1 MKKELTGIILSG
13 GKSSRMGQDKGLMDF
28 REKKMV
34 QYSIDVL
41 SHFTNCIIISSNDS
55 EYRNFGFPLITDMY
69 KDCGPVG
76 GLHAAL
82 SASETDWNLVLACD
96 LPFMNAELF
105 HSLSALI
112 DQQDAILPI
121 HSNGIEPL
129 AGIYHKQLSSF
140 FAEKLQKRE
149 FKLHAILKERD
160 IEYFDASG
168 LLERY
173 PKLFAN
179 INTSDD
185 LKN

>member
-1 MKKELTGIILSG
+1 MKRELTGIILAG

-28 REKKMV
+28 RGKRMV
-34 QYSIDVL
+34 QYSIDIIAR
-41 SHFTNCIIISSNDS
+41 FTDCIIISSNNS
-55 EYRNFGFPLITDMY
+55 EYKNFGFPLITDMY

-105 HSLSALI
+105 NSLFSLI

-121 HSNGIEPL
+121 HQNGIEPL
-129 AGIYHKQLSSF
+129 AGIYHKRMSSF
-140 FAEKLQKRE
+140 FAGKAEKKE
-149 FKLHAILKERD
+149 FKLHTILKERD
-160 IEYFDASG
+160 IEYFDTSG

-173 PKLFAN
+173 PKLFVN
-179 INTSDD
+179 INTLGDIR
-185 LKN
+185 K